1 MTSQA
6 ITLSI
11 DHPAH
16 RIRLITG
23 GFLVAF
29 CALFSHA
36 ASAETSGS
44 LQFPTVQGKNLEGE
58 KFNLPKDFKGE
69 ANLAIV
75 AFQRWHQ
82 DLIDPWIGVAK
93 ELMEKHEGFNYY
105 ELPTIYRGNP
115 LFRFWLDKGMASGI
129 PSEEARKAT
138 ITLYL
143 DKPEFRESLGIPNEE
158 TIHLFLVRPDGSVAF
173 RTEGEM
179 TEKKVE
185 ELRAAVKKMLDSSK
199 KK

>member
-1 MTSQA
+1 MTLHA
-6 ITLSI
+6 TTMTLEN
-11 DHPAH
+11 PGN
-16 RIRLITG
+16 RMRRVTG
-23 GFLVAF
+23 GFLIAF

-44 LQFPTVQGKNLEGE
+44 LHFPNVEGKNLEGE

-82 DLIDPWIGVAK
+82 DLIDPWMGVAK
-93 ELMEKHEGFNYY
+93 ELTQKHDGFRYY

-115 LFRFWLDKGMASGI
+115 LFRFWLDKGMAAGI

-158 TIHLFLVRPDGSVAF
+158 TIHLFLVKADGSVSWQ
-173 RTEGEM
+173 TKGEL
-179 TEKKVE
+179 TDEKAE
-185 ELRAAVKKMLDSSK
+185 ELRAAVKKLLSPK

>member
-1 MTSQA
+1 MTSYA
-6 ITLSI
+6 KTMAI
-11 DHPAH
+11 DHPAS
-16 RIRLITG
+16 RIRRITG

-44 LQFPTVQGKNLEGE
+44 LHFPNVEGKNLEGE
-58 KFNLPKDFKGE
+58 KFSLPKDFKGE

-93 ELMEKHEGFNYY
+93 ELTAEHENFKYY

-129 PSEEARKAT
+129 PSLEARKAT

-143 DKPEFRESLGIPNEE
+143 DKSGFRESLGIPNEE
-158 TIHLFLVRPDGSVAF
+158 TIHLFLVKADGSVF
-173 RTEGEM
+173 WQTKGEL
-179 TEKKVE
+179 TDQKAD
-185 ELRAAVKKMLDSSK
+185 ELRAALKKMLAAPK

>member
-1 MTSQA
+1 MTQTNTM
-6 ITLSI
+6 TL
-11 DHPAH
+11 DHTAH
-16 RIRLITG
+16 RIRRITG

-44 LQFPTVQGKNLEGE
+44 LRFPNVEGKNLEGE
-58 KFNLPKDFKGE
+58 KFSLPKDFKGE

-82 DLIDPWIGVAK
+82 DLVDPWIGVAK
-93 ELMEKHEGFNYY
+93 ELTAEHEGFKYY

-129 PSEEARKAT
+129 PSLEARKAT

-143 DKPEFRESLGIPNEE
+143 DKAEFRESLGIPNEE
-158 TIHLFLVRPDGSVAF
+158 TIHLFLVRADGSVTF
-173 RTEGEM
+173 HIEGKM
-179 TEKKVE
+179 TDEKVK
-185 ELRAAVKKMLDSSK
+185 ELRDAVKKMLPPKSK
-199 KK
+199 